1 MLFTIASCKDDT
13 AKAVQENNTVE
24 EETEQDTVPTVSGK
38 FIFTEKDAILRGDDF
53 IYNVEIDSLSRNLG
67 KQVEAYKTDDFEMVP
82 VKVKGKIKQFTGIS
96 DPYEK
101 PSNPEIT
108 VNSDGSKSPEEI
120 VEIIYEKIKHEGYI

>member
-1 MLFTIASCKDDT
+1 MKKVLFIFLVLFTIASCKDDT
-13 AKAVQENNTVE
+13 AKAVQENNTAE

-82 VKVKGKIKQFTGIS
+82 GKVKGKIKQSPRQTGIKKNI
-96 DPYEK
+96 ELR
-101 PSNPEIT
+101 
-108 VNSDGSKSPEEI
+108 EI
-120 VEIIYEKIKHEGYI
+120 VAILTDSIRNKRQE

>member
-82 VKVKGKIKQFTGIS
+82 VKVKGKIKQSPRQTGIKKNI
-96 DPYEK
+96 ELR
-101 PSNPEIT
+101 
-108 VNSDGSKSPEEI
+108 EI
-120 VEIIYEKIKHEGYI
+120 VAILTDSIRNKRQE

>member
-1 MLFTIASCKDDT
+1 MKKVLFIFLVLFTIASCKDDT
-13 AKAVQENNTVE
+13 VKAVQENNTVE

-82 VKVKGKIKQFTGIS
+82 VKVKGKIKQSPRQTGIKKNI
-96 DPYEK
+96 ELR
-101 PSNPEIT
+101 
-108 VNSDGSKSPEEI
+108 EI
-120 VEIIYEKIKHEGYI
+120 VAILTDSIKNKRQE

>member
-1 MLFTIASCKDDT
+1 MKKVLFIFLVLFTIASCKDT
-13 AKAVQENNTVE
+13 AKAVQENNTAE

-82 VKVKGKIKQFTGIS
+82 AKG
-96 DPYEK
+96 
-101 PSNPEIT
+101 
-108 VNSDGSKSPEEI
+108 
-120 VEIIYEKIKHEGYI
+120 